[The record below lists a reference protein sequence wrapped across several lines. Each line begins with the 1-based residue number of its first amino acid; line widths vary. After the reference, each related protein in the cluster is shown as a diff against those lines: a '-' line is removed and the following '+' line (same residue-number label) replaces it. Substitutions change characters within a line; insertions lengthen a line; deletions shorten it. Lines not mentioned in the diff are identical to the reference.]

1 MYYLSSF
8 AVAED
13 FKLKAATGQK
23 LEADSLLSV
32 LLEKIEIKNTGPKHE
47 EYRCGSYF
55 EPVHCQTV
63 QRMAVTKVSIQE
75 RIASIVCD
83 TADLQSFDNLLKNIL
98 FFLFTGLIHSIFK

>member
-1 MYYLSSF
+1 M
-8 AVAED
+8 
-13 FKLKAATGQK
+13 KAATGQK

-63 QRMAVTKVSIQE
+63 QRMTATKVSIQE
-75 RIASIVCD
+75 RVASIECNTV
-83 TADLQSFDNLLKNIL
+83 DLQSFDKLLI
-98 FFLFTGLIHSIFK
+98 FF